1 MTERVDF
8 YILKSAALKQR
19 LAFACR
25 LTEKAYLR
33 DMSIVILNE
42 TLADAK
48 MLDEMLWTFNERSF
62 VPHKVSV
69 DESSFDP
76 KTPVHLIL
84 ESTPAPAA
92 DLLINL
98 ALRLP
103 AQVQKYPRIAEIVD
117 ADDERRRLGRERFKA
132 YRDLNMTPET
142 HQIEETAEV

>member
-8 YILKSAALKQR
+8 YILKSAAPKQR

-33 DMSIVILNE
+33 DLSIVILNE
-42 TLADAK
+42 SLADAK
-48 MLDEMLWTFNERSF
+48 VLDEMLWTFNERSF

-69 DESSFDP
+69 DEASFDP
-76 KTPVHLIL
+76 RTPVHLIV

-103 AQVQKYPRIAEIVD
+103 GAGANVLTDRGN
-117 ADDERRRLGRERFKA
+117 RGRGRGA
-132 YRDLNMTPET
+132 APTGTRALQSLP
-142 HQIEETAEV
+142 